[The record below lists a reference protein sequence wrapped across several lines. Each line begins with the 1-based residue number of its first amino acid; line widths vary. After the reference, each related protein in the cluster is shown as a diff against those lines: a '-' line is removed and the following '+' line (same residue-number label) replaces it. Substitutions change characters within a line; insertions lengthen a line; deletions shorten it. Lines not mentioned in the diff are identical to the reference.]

1 MVTAVWEMQTA
12 EKSRKS
18 RFSCGLT
25 HPAEGEEKSPQKA
38 G

>member
-1 MVTAVWEMQTA
+1 MVPAVWEMQTA